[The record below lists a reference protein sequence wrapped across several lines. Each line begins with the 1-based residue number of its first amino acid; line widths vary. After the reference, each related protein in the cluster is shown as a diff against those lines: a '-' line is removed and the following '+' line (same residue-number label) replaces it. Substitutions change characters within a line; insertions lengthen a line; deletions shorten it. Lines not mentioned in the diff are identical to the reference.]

1 MQFHIRKS
9 AERGLTDLGWLH
21 SRHTFSFGQYHDPQH
36 MGVSA
41 LRVIN
46 DDQVAP
52 GGGFASHGHRDM
64 EIISYVTQG
73 VIAHRDS
80 MGNVVHLPPGEFQLM
95 TAGTGVVHSEYNA
108 SATEPLHFLQIWIV
122 PQQRGLTPGYQQQ
135 RFAPTAGIQLIAAPE
150 GRDGSLLLH
159 QDASLYH
166 VVLAAEQQTTW
177 SVAPSRTL
185 YVHLI
190 RGAMRINGET
200 LQSGDGVAMTD
211 IATVQ
216 LHGSTA
222 TEALLFD
229 LP

>member
-1 MQFHIRKS
+1 MQLSIRKS
-9 AERGLTDLGWLH
+9 AERGTTALGWLH
-21 SRHTFSFGQYHDPQH
+21 SRHTFSFGQYYDPHH

-46 DDQVAP
+46 EDQVAP

-64 EIISYVTQG
+64 EILSYVTQG
-73 VIAHRDS
+73 VIAHKDS
-80 MGNVVHLPPGEFQLM
+80 MGNVVHLPAGEFQLM

-135 RFAPTAGIQLIAAPE
+135 RFAPTAGIQLIASPE
-150 GRDGSLLLH
+150 ARDGSLLLH

-177 SVAPSRTL
+177 SAAPGRTL
-185 YVHLI
+185 YLQLI
-190 RGAMRINGET
+190 RGTMRVNGTTVQE
-200 LQSGDGVAMTD
+200 GDGVTMTD
-211 IATVQ
+211 VATIQ
-216 LHGSTA
+216 LHGSTD

>member
-1 MQFHIRKS
+1 
-9 AERGLTDLGWLH
+9 
-21 SRHTFSFGQYHDPQH
+21 

-41 LRVIN
+41 LQVIN

-80 MGNVVHLPPGEFQLM
+80 MGNIVHLPAGEFQLM

-122 PQQRGLTPGYQQQ
+122 PQQHGLTPGYQQQ
-135 RFAPTAGIQLIAAPE
+135 RFAPTAGMQLIASPE

-166 VVLAAEQQTTW
+166 VVLAAEQQTAW
-177 SVAPSRTL
+177 SVAPSRAL
-185 YVHLI
+185 YIHLI

-200 LQSGDGVAMTD
+200 LQDGDGVAMTD
-211 IATVQ
+211 SATVQ
-216 LHGSTA
+216 LHGSTE

>member
-1 MQFHIRKS
+1 MKFHLRKS
-9 AERGLTDLGWLH
+9 AERGTTELGWLH
-21 SRHTFSFGQYHDPQH
+21 SRHTFSFGQYYDPHH

-64 EIISYVTQG
+64 EIITYVTQG

-80 MGNVVHLPPGEFQLM
+80 MENVVHLPAGEFQLM

-122 PQQRGLTPGYQQQ
+122 PRQRGLTPGYQQQ
-135 RFAPTAGIQLIAAPE
+135 RFASTAGLQLIASPE

-166 VVLAAEQQTTW
+166 VVLAAEQQAMW
-177 SVAPSRTL
+177 SGAPSRTL
-185 YVHLI
+185 YLHLI
-190 RGAMRINGET
+190 HGTMRINGET
-200 LQSGDGVAMTD
+200 LQGGDGVAMTD
-211 IATVQ
+211 VAAVQ
-216 LHGSTA
+216 LQGSTDTA
-222 TEALLFD
+222 ALLFD